1 MPPLPGP
8 LPSLEPQDPALTVQ
22 SGKYTNMGILR
33 IVSTAGDLA
42 KAAAS
47 VPPTVPIILGVS
59 EIEPGADVTDDAAW
73 AVVAEDVMVPATEQG
88 TIAGPGEPAA
98 IVTELS
104 AEGVTRRLAGV
115 QVLLLRARLLA
126 QPGQL
131 GPDAT
136 PADAEIRRADAFQ
149 APDGDM
155 NRFLLELA
163 DAVSALREEIVEA
176 TQAEHQPL
184 SPAAQRRLLHAVDAL
199 DGARL
204 EIGDAVRFGDV
215 CELARRGI
223 VDDDQPCQESRQA
236 DVRVYLPDLH
246 GGSDETGCLRHV
258 AAVEHGIPGAHR
270 L

>member
-1 MPPLPGP
+1 
-8 LPSLEPQDPALTVQ
+8 
-22 SGKYTNMGILR
+22 MGTLR
-33 IVSTAGDLA
+33 IISTAGDLA

-47 VPPTVPIILGVS
+47 VPSTVPIILGAS
-59 EIEPGADVTDDAAW
+59 EIEPGADITDAAAW
-73 AVVAEDVMVPATEQG
+73 AVVAEDVMVPATAQG
-88 TIAGPGEPAA
+88 TIAGPDEPAA

-115 QVLLLRARLLA
+115 QVLLVRARLLA
-126 QPGQL
+126 QPGRL

-136 PADAEIRRADAFQ
+136 PADAEVRRADAFQ

-163 DAVSALREEIVEA
+163 DVVSALREEIVEA
-176 TQAEHQPL
+176 TQAEHQPF

-215 CELARRGI
+215 CELARRAASSTTISPATSRIRPMSGCTCPTCTGAQTRPAASGMW
-223 VDDDQPCQESRQA
+223 QPSNTAYRA
-236 DVRVYLPDLH
+236 R
-246 GGSDETGCLRHV
+246 TGCKRHPLKRGPPRPR
-258 AAVEHGIPGAHR
+258 AVWTPLAFTTR
-270 L
+270 R